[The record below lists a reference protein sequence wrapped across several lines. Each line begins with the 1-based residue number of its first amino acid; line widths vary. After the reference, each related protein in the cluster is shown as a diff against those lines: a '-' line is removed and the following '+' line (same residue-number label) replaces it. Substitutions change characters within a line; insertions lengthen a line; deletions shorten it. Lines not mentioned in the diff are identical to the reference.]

1 MPSVWNL
8 LSAWLAA
15 LASVLVLVGN
25 APSEA
30 PIRALPV
37 ASSDATAN
45 DFLEEFT
52 GAPSEPQPFASDS
65 WAVNVASRDPS
76 TWVNLNPMTAQ
87 HGSGC
92 EGPTHTHT
100 VTAYDDAVFL
110 CNDHVMTAM
119 NAEGYGVIYLTPNA
133 LVDFSEGTAS
143 VSFDVSTFR
152 NSGRDF
158 IGLWVTAYDDNLALP
173 YNPGEGDV
181 DLQGAPHNAVHFEL
195 DRGCS
200 GFRASAFVN
209 GREML
214 GHTGC
219 WELPTWYEVLT
230 PDSARRDTIELLIS
244 RDHVKLWMPDYGLVL
259 AKADVA
265 LDFTQGVIQL
275 GHHSYT
281 PKKDCG
287 IANSAMDASACGPT
301 TWHWDNVIIQAEK
314 VFAAPGSSGVPVS
327 TDTPTPMPTS
337 SATAFPTASATAAQE
352 HGTPTAT
359 ASATATTAPPS
370 SVTPSPEGSATATP
384 GISTSPTASPTATT
398 APSPSATPSPTE
410 TVGPWNPPA
419 TATPTPTMTPEPQ
432 ALCEV
437 FGRVNGIPGWRLVDC
452 ETFVP

>member
-301 TWHWDNVIIQAEK
+301 TWHWDNVAISPAVPFEMNHGN
-314 VFAAPGSSGVPVS
+314 VRMVVPSDEAAS
-327 TDTPTPMPTS
+327 T
-337 SATAFPTASATAAQE
+337 
-352 HGTPTAT
+352 
-359 ASATATTAPPS
+359 PPS
-370 SVTPSPEGSATATP
+370 VTFDGAAVSGDHLRFSAVGTVEVSFDGGGTWAPARKQRSVLVGKYHPEHASSYWHLVPAGATSAQFRFAQDDWY
-384 GISTSPTASPTATT
+384 
-398 APSPSATPSPTE
+398 E
-410 TVGPWNPPA
+410 GPYHA
-419 TATPTPTMTPEPQ
+419 
-432 ALCEV
+432 
-437 FGRVNGIPGWRLVDC
+437 RD
-452 ETFVP
+452 FVIWSR